1 MSCVIRRL
9 FSAKLLHSSVSSPQL
24 QQQQQRLQLLDLLA
38 FKQPHTDPRPPSDT
52 AYNYVANKSV
62 VHKVK
67 ANRPNEN
74 NRIQALPDQ
83 LQCFNK
89 HGNDRVP
96 RKAPRDQKHKPGYY
110 VTTGPLWSIVSRP
123 SRKHKWTHPFSSMSP
138 PLGRLCVV
146 SSRVPPSSRPSAI
159 ADESRCASS
168 RKAQEDPQQE
178 PSQENLQNRVGRG

>member
-24 QQQQQRLQLLDLLA
+24 QQQQQRLQLPDLLA

-52 AYNYVANKSV
+52 AYNYVANQSV

-96 RKAPRDQKHKPGYY
+96 RKAPVIRSTSQGTILLQD
-110 VTTGPLWSIVSRP
+110 
-123 SRKHKWTHPFSSMSP
+123 
-138 PLGRLCVV
+138 LCG
-146 SSRVPPSSRPSAI
+146 PSSRDHRENMTGRTHSPVCRLHSAVS
-159 ADESRCASS
+159 A
-168 RKAQEDPQQE
+168 
-178 PSQENLQNRVGRG
+178 